1 MSRDGRQNRELCGIG
16 PLKNK
21 ELSKW
26 LERTDFELKRLEE
39 ERRFPQMV
47 RARLCAFDLFE
58 SLDIVPVRLRPGTK
72 IPMDTHWE
80 RGAPIPS
87 VHAWIESWDGDENIG
102 GLMGE
107 PSGWVV
113 DIDLDDAEAV
123 RLAPEFL
130 PPTRTFGR
138 KSARRSHYLYRV
150 KGAQNRV
157 WTHPDDKRHLVNL
170 RSTGNQTMM
179 PGSVHPCGEAV
190 EWENDLPIAA
200 IEAHELTHQLDQLAR
215 RCGYEPK
222 PERVVER
229 KPVPRPAAGARGYGP
244 AALAYELDQLARTAE
259 GGRNHQLNLSAF
271 SVAQLVDMGELPASA
286 LDEVRAVA
294 LQTGLEPGEVERT
307 MASAIDGAARN
318 PRPPLERHEPPAREP
333 HREAPKPALPDPGGL
348 VAELVREL
356 ARTQG
361 RTHGGIAVPGF
372 PLLTEAT
379 FGLRGT
385 CLFTGPSGMGKTT
398 MVNAIAVNV
407 ARGCDYTGSDRCEP
421 VPVVYFTAEMTR
433 TEITVGMAACVSA
446 VPVTTLIKGEPGES
460 PTDEGLSAPLWLG
473 WQARERVERALHQ
486 LDQLDR
492 SRMLTVLSA
501 REHVGPWV
509 RGEGHALQGLE
520 DAVREL
526 HPGRRVLVIVD
537 TLATLDIRPAE
548 GERHRTDLDAD
559 ADIVD
564 ALVAWRSRL
573 DPDSCILAVHEESKA
588 ATGTGDGH
596 AVRGSSRYM
605 FSCSQR
611 IALMPPTG
619 ENGTR
624 SLGLRDGDMREGV
637 AEMDMV
643 VAKAR
648 RGGVAGTIIAMEHEY
663 HRAHVTECARFSIAD
678 QAEARRERRA
688 ARGAK

>member
-1 MSRDGRQNRELCGIG
+1 MIDTHGVALA
-16 PLKNK
+16 L
-21 ELSKW
+21 
-26 LERTDFELKRLEE
+26 LEE
-39 ERRFPQMV
+39 GIR
-47 RARLCAFDLFE
+47 
-58 SLDIVPVRLRPGTK
+58 PVRLRP
-72 IPMDTHWE
+72 MDKVPFVPGYMQRQHD
-80 RGAPIPS
+80 ADS
-87 VHAWIESWDGDENIG
+87 VRAEFQHGENVG

-113 DIDLDDAEAV
+113 DIDLDDAEAR

-138 KSARRSHYLYRV
+138 KSTRGSHYLYRV
-150 KGAQNRV
+150 VGAKNRT
-157 WTHPDDKRHLVNL
+157 WEHPEDRRHLVNL
-170 RSTGNQTMM
+170 RSTGNQTML
-179 PGSVHPCGEAV
+179 PGSVHPSGELV
-190 EWENDLPIAA
+190 EWENKLPIVA
-200 IEAHELTHQLDQLAR
+200 IEAHELTHKLDQLAR

-229 KPVPRPAAGARGYGP
+229 KPVPRPAAGAHGYGP
-244 AALAYELDQLARTAE
+244 AALAYELDQLARTGE
-259 GGRNHQLNLSAF
+259 GGRNHQLNQSAF

-286 LDEVRAVA
+286 LDEVRAAA
-294 LQTGLEPGEVERT
+294 LQTGLDPGEVERT

-318 PRPPLERHEPPAREP
+318 PRPPLERRPPVHAQ
-333 HREAPKPALPDPGGL
+333 REAPKPALPEPGGL
-348 VAELVREL
+348 VAELMREL
-356 ARTQG
+356 ERTQG
-361 RTHGGIAVPGF
+361 RKYGGIPVPGF
-372 PLLTEAT
+372 PFLTEAT

-407 ARGCDYTGSDRCEP
+407 ARGRDFTGCDIHEP
-421 VPVVYFTAEMTR
+421 VPVVYFTAEMER
-433 TEITVGMAACVSA
+433 TDIALGMLVGMSGVH
-446 VPVTTLIKGEPGES
+446 VKTLEVGQPGGEAG
-460 PTDEGLSAPLWLG
+460 EGLSGGLRLKWE
-473 WQARERVERALHQ
+473 ARDKVEPAAQELRR
-486 LDQLDR
+486 LDH
-492 SRMLTVLSA
+492 SRMLTVLRA
-501 REHVGPWV
+501 RDHVGPWV

-526 HPGRRVLVIVD
+526 HPEGRVLVIVD
-537 TLATLDIRPAE
+537 TLATLEIRPAD

-559 ADIVD
+559 GDIVD
-564 ALVAWRSRL
+564 ALVAWRGRL

-611 IALMPPTG
+611 IALMPPSG

-624 SLGLRDGDMREGV
+624 SLGLREGELRDGV
-637 AEMDMV
+637 AEMDLV

-648 RGGVAGTIIAMEHEY
+648 RGGVAGTIIAMEHDY
-663 HRAHVTECARFSIAD
+663 HRAHVTECGRFSVAD
-678 QAEARRERRA
+678 QAEARREKRA